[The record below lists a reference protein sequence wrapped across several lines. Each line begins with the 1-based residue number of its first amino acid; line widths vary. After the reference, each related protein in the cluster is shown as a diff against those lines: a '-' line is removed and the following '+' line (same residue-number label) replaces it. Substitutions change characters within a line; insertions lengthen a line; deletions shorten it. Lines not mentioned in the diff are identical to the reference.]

1 MCMQLRC
8 HRIAQRHV
16 EPGGLGCLE
25 PSSNEEQGIGMYVRS
40 TGYTT
45 FEIHYT
51 IPTGIRGIK
60 VKGRFPR
67 CSVPSPLQTKLGRLG
82 GLAQP
87 KKYCT
92 YIGAAVVGTTFRF
105 GKSHQAVPP
114 RSCLRCSCLR
124 VFPCIGHDLFCFSYF
139 LIAHHILGLHPLSK
153 NGWSHIQLNF
163 FHMYVPLGKP

>member
-1 MCMQLRC
+1 MCCMCMQLRC

-92 YIGAAVVGTTFRF
+92 YIGCRRGGHHFSFWEISSSCAA
-105 GKSHQAVPP
+105 ALLPPLLLPP
-114 RSCLRCSCLR
+114 R
-124 VFPCIGHDLFCFSYF
+124 FPLHWSRPLLFF
-139 LIAHHILGLHPLSK
+139 LFPHCTPHTGTAPSFEKRLVTHTA
-153 NGWSHIQLNF
+153 
-163 FHMYVPLGKP
+163 